1 MSDYWSNFNN
11 WKNTTG
17 ADVVHSNGKEGDTAD
32 HITGSSWM
40 YQDGDTTSYQTGNV
54 GSKQI
59 GVSNSLIEGC
69 SFFTVLGMNIKNTVG
84 IGIDN
89 CVGARVVMTGAAV
102 DVTLG
107 TTIRVSRGPIFEIGD
122 TERCRV
128 SSGRSIDSAGER
140 LDQATSFEE
149 VILEDRRMIAKDI
162 CLYAFNEIE
171 DNAMKRTILG
181 YDSLT
186 LEGAVVELK
195 STLTLNAKTTG
206 AMLFNAGNFDV
217 EANIAVRIMAKG
229 LIKLG

>member
-102 DVTLG
+102 EVTLG
-107 TTIRVSRGPIFEIGD
+107 TTARVSLGPIYDRG
-122 TERCRV
+122 TERFRV
-128 SSGRSIDSAGER
+128 SSGPSYDIADER
-140 LDQATSFEE
+140 YDCATGCEE
-149 VILEDRRMIAKDI
+149 VIVEDRRMIAKDI
-162 CLYAFNEIE
+162 YLYAANELE
-171 DNAMKRTILG
+171 DNAMKRTIVG
-181 YDSLT
+181 YASVT
-186 LEGAVVELK
+186 LEAPEVELK
-195 STLTLNAKTTG
+195 STLKLNAKTTG
-206 AMLFNAGNFDV
+206 AMLLTAANFDV
-217 EANIAVRIMAKG
+217 DATIAVRIMAKG

>member
-40 YQDGDTTSYQTGNV
+40 YQDGDTTSYQIGNV

-102 DVTLG
+102 EVTLG
-107 TTIRVSRGPIFEIGD
+107 TTARVSLGPIYDRG
-122 TERCRV
+122 TERFRV
-128 SSGRSIDSAGER
+128 SSGPSYDIADER
-140 LDQATSFEE
+140 YDCATGCEE
-149 VILEDRRMIAKDI
+149 VIVEDRRMIAKDI
-162 CLYAFNEIE
+162 YLYAANELE
-171 DNAMKRTILG
+171 DNAMKRTIVG
-181 YDSLT
+181 YVSIT
-186 LEGAVVELK
+186 LEAPEVELK

-217 EANIAVRIMAKG
+217 EATIAVRIMAKG